1 MRVVYIGSGDIGLPT
16 LRWLLDQRQAA
27 EPIEL
32 VGVVAQPDK
41 PVGRKQ
47 ELTPPPTKRLALE
60 HGVPVLQP
68 VRMRQPE
75 AVAEVAAL
83 APDLIVVMAYGQI
96 LPKALLDLPPLGC
109 LNLHASILPAH
120 RGAAPIQ
127 AAILNGDPETGITV
141 MWMDEGLDTGDI
153 LLARTLPIR
162 PDETGGS
169 LHDRLGELAPEALSD
184 AIALIRQGTA
194 PRIPQDHA
202 KATYAAKLSRE
213 SGVINWTASSVEIDR
228 RIRAMNPWPAASTTI
243 PGPSRPLNLKIFQ
256 GFPLPD
262 HPQEAPPGSV
272 LRGDKQGLLVQ
283 AGKGAV
289 LIKEVQLE
297 GKRRMSAA
305 DFLLGTPLAPGVV
318 LGNRPQ

>member
-1 MRVVYIGSGDIGLPT
+1 MRVVFIGSGDIGLPT
-16 LRWLLDQRQAA
+16 LRWLLDQRHAA

-47 ELTPPPTKRLALE
+47 ELTPPPTKRLAQE
-60 HGVPVLQP
+60 HGIPVLQP
-68 VRMRQPE
+68 KRMREPA

-127 AAILNGDPETGITV
+127 ASILNGDPDTGITV

-153 LLARTLPIR
+153 LLVRTIPIR

-169 LHDRLGELAPEALSD
+169 LHDRLGELAPEAL
-184 AIALIRQGTA
+184 AEAVTLIRQHAA
-194 PRIPQDHA
+194 PRIPQDSTR
-202 KATYAAKLSRE
+202 ATYAAKLSRD
-213 SGVINWTASSVEIDR
+213 SGIIDWTASSLDIDR
-228 RIRAMNPWPAASTTI
+228 RIRAMNPWPAASTVI
-243 PGPSRPLNLKIFQ
+243 PGSSRPLTLKLFQ
-256 GFPLPD
+256 SVPFPD
-262 HPQEAPPGSV
+262 HPQEAAPGTV

-283 AGKGAV
+283 AGSGAV
-289 LIKEVQLE
+289 LLKEVQLE

-305 DFLLGTPLAPGVV
+305 DFLLGTPLAPGAQ